1 MIADNVG
8 LIVNI
13 FPNISMLDGFGHT
26 QRKILAGLLKTRDG
40 MTIDDFVRELD
51 ISRTAINQHINALE
65 KDGYLKRHTLVKT
78 KGRPGQIYVLSKKGI
93 NLFPKQY
100 AWFSELLLSNLKE
113 QLGGVGFEKV
123 LSGLGEKIA
132 ATYEDQLSRKSSSEK
147 IVEIAAIMQEI
158 GYETNANTGEKDEIT
173 ACNCVYHDLAIEVP
187 EVCIFDL
194 SLISA
199 MSNRHVK
206 HMACMAR
213 GGRECRFKIS
223 ENLQPGVTSAY
234 QAFKEKPPEI

>member
-1 MIADNVG
+1 
-8 LIVNI
+8 
-13 FPNISMLDGFGHT
+13 MLEGFGST
-26 QRKILAGLLKTRDG
+26 QRKILAGLLKSRDG

-65 KDGYLKRHTLVKT
+65 KDDYLEKHTLVKT

-113 QLGGVGFEKV
+113 QLGSNGLEKV
-123 LSGLGEKIA
+123 LRSLGERVA
-132 ATYEDQLSRKSSSEK
+132 ATYKDQLSGKSQSEQ
-147 IVEIAAIMQEI
+147 IIEISAIMQEI
-158 GYETNANTGEKDEIT
+158 GYESNANTVKEYEIT

-194 SLISA
+194 TLISA
-199 MSNRHVK
+199 MSKKKVSHLE
-206 HMACMAR
+206 CMAR
-213 GGRECRFKIS
+213 GGRECRFRITDNLKPGMNS
-223 ENLQPGVTSAY
+223 EY
-234 QAFKEKPPEI
+234 QTLKQQLPES